1 MFGPSEES
9 EVAVGVFEQRIEAVR
24 FLIFGSSFGKLT
36 HSDEQNPAKITDA
49 RVVRMFAFRGTEFR
63 ESILQSI
70 LLQRGQTALERIS
83 RFWNLNHC
91 FVGRRSARGS

>member
-24 FLIFGSSFGKLT
+24 FLIFRSSFGKLT
-36 HSDEQNPAKITDA
+36 HSDEQNPAKIMDA

-83 RFWNLNHC
+83 RF
-91 FVGRRSARGS
+91 